1 MTHSGVET
9 HLVEEK
15 ATMTAAVVRLAAE
28 RGETTEL
35 PLNPW
40 LIGLSAFGLLTL
52 LLVITLMFGK
62 DR

>member
-1 MTHSGVET
+1 
-9 HLVEEK
+9 
-15 ATMTAAVVRLAAE
+15 MTAAVVRLAAE